1 MTSSLEKK
9 VFIVTGALGGIGA
22 ATARLLVEA
31 GARVV
36 LTDVV
41 AVGGPELVD
50 ELSRQVGEASF
61 APADLTEEDQVRALV
76 AHAVERF
83 GRLDGAFN
91 NAGISQAGK
100 PLVELTSAEFDR
112 VMRTNVLSVFHCL
125 KHQMPAMED
134 GGSIVNTSSALG
146 VMALVDQ
153 AAYIASKH
161 AVCRLT
167 RAAAV
172 EGAPQGIRVNAILPG
187 SIRTPMQVAAHGSV
201 DSSASLERARQLHLL
216 RRMGEP
222 HEIGHLARWLLSDEA
237 SFVTGSLLPVE
248 GGLTAGRRL

>member
-9 VFIVTGALGGIGA
+9 VVIVTGGLGGIGG

-41 AVGGPELVD
+41 DGGGSELAD
-50 ELSRQVGEASF
+50 ELCAQAGEASF
-61 APADLTEEDQVRALV
+61 APADLTEEDQGRALV

-112 VMRTNVLSVFHCL
+112 VMRTTCSAC
-125 KHQMPAMED
+125 
-134 GGSIVNTSSALG
+134 SIV
-146 VMALVDQ
+146 
-153 AAYIASKH
+153 
-161 AVCRLT
+161 
-167 RAAAV
+167 
-172 EGAPQGIRVNAILPG
+172 
-187 SIRTPMQVAAHGSV
+187 
-201 DSSASLERARQLHLL
+201 
-216 RRMGEP
+216 
-222 HEIGHLARWLLSDEA
+222 
-237 SFVTGSLLPVE
+237 
-248 GGLTAGRRL
+248 